1 MRPEI
6 YFLNRRSFTP
16 APKEIPQHENDQEYG
31 ASYNHDLCLIQ
42 LHVASSL
49 KDLSRRLFVRTDT
62 LDSDIA
68 ALAITGE
75 SSQPVTGYSSPAAIG
90 IPITL

>member
-6 YFLNRRSFTP
+6 YFLNGRSFTP
-16 APKEIPQHENDQEYG
+16 APKEIPDNEGNQEHG
-31 ASYNHDLCLIQ
+31 AHNHDDLGLIH
-42 LHVASSL
+42 LHVAGSV

-68 ALAITGE
+68 ALAITGD

>member
-16 APKEIPQHENDQEYG
+16 APKEIPEHQDDEEHG
-31 ASYNHDLCLIQ
+31 AGNYDDLGLIH
-42 LHVASSL
+42 LHVDGSV
-49 KDLSRRLFVRTDT
+49 KDFSRRLLVRTDT

-75 SSQPVTGYSSPAAIG
+75 SSQPVNG
-90 IPITL
+90 